1 MYLLYYHIVIVCNK
15 YLIWTNKSTN
25 HRKQKYPPN
34 SSQLSVEVR
43 LKIIANLIVD
53 RILEKQLVKQV
64 KEHDTEPVQQQQLQ
78 QSEYLR

>member
-1 MYLLYYHIVIVCNK
+1 
-15 YLIWTNKSTN
+15 
-25 HRKQKYPPN
+25 
-34 SSQLSVEVR
+34 VR